1 MSQHSKLILSNGL
14 PQYGVFDHPV
24 DEINVEDF
32 DYQTPMDKPASRLAK
47 HFHFNQFQFIGV
59 LTDELILG
67 CAIAHLKYLS
77 NAFVYLYDRQTGQ
90 FEDVSLVQALGWNTQ
105 LSTQPN
111 QGKSS
116 FHKGKD
122 RFTIE
127 AHGAQR
133 LVTVALRRG
142 IKLDLQLT
150 EPDAFQPL
158 RICPTVATMAL

>member
-1 MSQHSKLILSNGL
+1 MSQHSKLILSSGL
-14 PQYGVFDHPV
+14 PQYGVFDHPIN
-24 DEINVEDF
+24 EINVEEF
-32 DYQTPMDKPASRLAK
+32 AYQTTMDKPANRLAK
-47 HFHFNQFQFIGV
+47 HFHFNQFQFFGV
-59 LTDELILG
+59 LTDELIVG

-77 NAFVYLYDRQTGQ
+77 NAFVYLYDRQTRQ
-90 FEDVSLVQALGWNTQ
+90 FEDVSLLQALGWNTR

-111 QGKSS
+111 QGESG

-133 LVTVALRRG
+133 LIKIAFRRG

-150 EPDAFQPL
+150 EPDTLQPL
-158 RICPTVATMAL
+158 RVCTHTG